1 MPSGRWTT
9 RNPVNPHLNLVN
21 NMHVIKM
28 VGSLFLLFCPGGP
41 ALAQSNIAI
50 PADLLRQFSAITP
63 AEAGVKL
70 WLHMMAIILL
80 VTAAICLL
88 CWIYVF
94 MVWISNTHVAIKEAN
109 ENTRKFFK
117 AILPAFVFAIIGSM
131 ASCFAIVK
139 GFENN
144 VITRDQFIDM
154 VEKNDIEGVRHALE
168 QVGMDDMPSGK
179 ELLMQMQSGRQE

>member
-1 MPSGRWTT
+1 
-9 RNPVNPHLNLVN
+9 
-21 NMHVIKM
+21 
-28 VGSLFLLFCPGGP
+28 
-41 ALAQSNIAI
+41 
-50 PADLLRQFSAITP
+50 
-63 AEAGVKL
+63 
-70 WLHMMAIILL
+70 
-80 VTAAICLL
+80 
-88 CWIYVF
+88 